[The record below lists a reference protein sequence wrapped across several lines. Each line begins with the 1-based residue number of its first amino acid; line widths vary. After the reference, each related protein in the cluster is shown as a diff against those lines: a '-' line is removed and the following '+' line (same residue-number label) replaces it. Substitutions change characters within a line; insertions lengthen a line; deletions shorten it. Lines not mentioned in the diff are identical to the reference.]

1 MQFSLWMIQELF
13 RDVQTQLRLRET
25 ERRTI
30 RNIRLYNG
38 GVMSDRQSLYIES
51 SEVFFQDN
59 DRAAVCVHGDNVLWI
74 RSLTVNEVFNRVL
87 EFFEACQLREQ
98 KLNRMIT
105 SNCLLKDILND
116 FCDVIPLPL
125 MVLDNGQMILATSE
139 NYGPGTIDPEWDV
152 GLQTGRFQT
161 QTLNAYNTLYLD
173 KVKERGFYEVPA
185 DPFPYPSFNRNIFL
199 GHEFVGFIS
208 MILVRENR
216 EVYKD
221 WFDIACAAIMDWIA
235 LYMQQNEILL
245 RQKIFSELL
254 DGDLSHAAQFTNTM
268 ETYGWKPEN
277 RKRLLVLHCISN
289 VLNMNQLMSK
299 VLNRESPA
307 IYAMEYQNEIVAA
320 VNDSL
325 IPPDRF
331 SGEILPLF
339 RNNGYYGG
347 VSDSFSDFGNLFQ
360 YYLQAK
366 TALRHGQA
374 HAGSLHHI
382 KDHMVPYIFQW
393 LTSRNRLDMR
403 HPALAEIREYDRLHG
418 SGCYEI
424 LRVYLQSGCSQT
436 AAAEALYL
444 HRNTLIRKIEKIQ
457 KLFHIDLGSY
467 EIRLHLMMSFEMDKI
482 EADGA
487 NHYHT
492 VPAERE

>member
-1 MQFSLWMIQELF
+1 MQFSLWMIRELF
-13 RDVQTQLRLRET
+13 REEQTELRIREA
-25 ERRTI
+25 EHRTI
-30 RNIRLYNG
+30 QNIRLYNRG
-38 GVMSDRQSLYIES
+38 TMSDQRSLYIES
-51 SEVFFQDN
+51 SDVFFRDN
-59 DRAAVCVHGDNVLWI
+59 DRAVACVHGKNVLWI
-74 RSLTVNEVFNRVL
+74 RPLAVNEVFNRVL
-87 EFFEACQLREQ
+87 DFFEASQLREQ
-98 KLNRMIT
+98 KINRMIT
-105 SNCLLKDILND
+105 SNCLLKDILSE

-125 MVLDNGQMILATSE
+125 MVLDNGQMILATSA
-139 NYGPGTIDPEWDV
+139 NYGPGSIDPEWDV

-185 DPFPYPSFNRNIFL
+185 DPFPFPSFNRNIFL
-199 GHEFVGFIS
+199 DHEFVGFIS

-221 WFDIACAAIMDWIA
+221 WFDIACNAIMDWIA

-254 DGDLSHAAQFTNTM
+254 DGELTHVSQFTNAM

-277 RKRLLVLHCISN
+277 RKHLLVLHCISN

-320 VNDSL
+320 VNESL
-325 IPPDRF
+325 MPRSRFFREIIPL
-331 SGEILPLF
+331 I

-347 VSDSFSDFGNLFQ
+347 ASDSFADFGNLVQ

-366 TALRHGQA
+366 TAMQHGQA
-374 HAGSLHHI
+374 NAGGLHHI
-382 KDHMVPYIFQW
+382 KDHMVPYIFHW
-393 LTSRNRLDMR
+393 LKSRSRLDMR

-418 SGCYEI
+418 SRCYEV

-457 KLFHIDLGSY
+457 KLFHIDLSNY

-482 EADGA
+482 EAD
-487 NHYHT
+487 
-492 VPAERE
+492 